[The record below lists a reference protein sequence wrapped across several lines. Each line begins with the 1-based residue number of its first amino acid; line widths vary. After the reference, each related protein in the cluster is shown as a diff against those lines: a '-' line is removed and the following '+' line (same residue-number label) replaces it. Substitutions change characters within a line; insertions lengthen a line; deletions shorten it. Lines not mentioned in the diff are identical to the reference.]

1 VEDSMKIA
9 TKIFGEIEIADDKI
23 LVFPNG
29 IIGFPDL
36 NRFSLMYDKDKGSHN
51 IQWLQSL
58 DEPAFAMPVM
68 DPLHVQE
75 DYNPEVE
82 DDVLEDVKPITDDNM
97 LVLVTLTV
105 PHDLTKM
112 TANLKGPFIIN
123 ADTRKGCQVILDD
136 DKYQIKY
143 PIYDILKK
151 MKDNNEKKA

>member
-1 VEDSMKIA
+1 MCWLINKPISDTDKFLEVDEEGKKWRVNWAAIVVEP
-9 TKIFGEIEIADDKI
+9 
-23 LVFPNG
+23 L
-29 IIGFPDL
+29 
-36 NRFSLMYDKDKGSHN
+36 
-51 IQWLQSL
+51 WLELWVDTMGQKEGWWCKL
-58 DEPAFAMPVM
+58 LLLPGWRW

-82 DDVLEDVKPITDDNM
+82 DDVLEDIKPISDENM

-136 DKYQIKY
+136 DKYQIKF

-151 MKDNNEKKA
+151 MKDANEKKA

>member
-1 VEDSMKIA
+1 
-9 TKIFGEIEIADDKI
+9 
-23 LVFPNG
+23 
-29 IIGFPDL
+29 
-36 NRFSLMYDKDKGSHN
+36 MYDKDKGSHN
-51 IQWLQSL
+51 IHWLQSL

-68 DPLHVQE
+68 DPLQVQE

>member
-1 VEDSMKIA
+1 MKIA

-112 TANLKGPFIIN
+112 TSGAYSLMLLTDLK
-123 ADTRKGCQVILDD
+123 ADVASFMTYL
-136 DKYQIKY
+136 
-143 PIYDILKK
+143 
-151 MKDNNEKKA
+151 MKHLNRWKIFFKR